1 MTRRWHRWLP
11 AAVVGVVIAG
21 GVGLAAQADSA
32 DLSEKSPEDVLTMVA
47 EHSVEA
53 FSGEFQTSTELGLPD
68 LSGLDGAFG
77 HGNRGGMPAPDL
89 AEDAAPEQTQG
100 AGDENAGQRGGS
112 GVGEVLELLTGEH
125 TARVYVDGQQG
136 RIQVLDDLAE
146 RNVIRTEDEVW
157 FYDSREN
164 AATHLALPAPGDE
177 VCRPGQGPHGS
188 WFDHGGQ
195 PSGPGPAPT
204 PDEVAAD
211 VLQALETDTDVTVG
225 ADERVAGRSAYT
237 LVLAPGSEHSLVEQ
251 VALAV
256 DAETGFPLGVTV
268 HARGQ
273 DEPAVQAQY
282 SAITFETPDA
292 TLLDFTPPAG
302 ASVEEVELPPCPE
315 GAETGAPEKPD
326 DHEVIGQG
334 WDAVLVLPMDESGAL
349 DDPLVRELTQDTG
362 AGRLL
367 STPLLSVLVTDDGQA
382 LIGAVTPEY
391 LQSLAGS

>member
-32 DLSEKSPEDVLTMVA
+32 DLPEKSPEDVLTMVA

-146 RNVIRTEDEVW
+146 RNVIRTEEEVW

-195 PSGPGPAPT
+195 PPGPGPVPT

-225 ADERVAGRSAYT
+225 AGERVAGRSAYT

-273 DEPAVQAQY
+273 DEPGFGPSTAR
-282 SAITFETPDA
+282 SRSS
-292 TLLDFTPPAG
+292 PPMPR
-302 ASVEEVELPPCPE
+302 SSTSPRPP
-315 GAETGAPEKPD
+315 
-326 DHEVIGQG
+326 
-334 WDAVLVLPMDESGAL
+334 
-349 DDPLVRELTQDTG
+349 
-362 AGRLL
+362 GRAWRRW
-367 STPLLSVLVTDDGQA
+367 SSRRARRGPGPGHPRSRTT
-382 LIGAVTPEY
+382 TW
-391 LQSLAGS
+391 